1 MVMAFIGVPLLV
13 NIITIIVGGMWACI
27 SVLENSIPVAQSIE
41 KATIIP
47 VALLGAGLIFLCG
60 RIWGREMH
68 QR

>member
-47 VALLGAGLIFLCG
+47 VVLLGVGLIFFVAG
-60 RIWGREMH
+60 YGEREMH